1 MNLPFELRRPRKGLI
16 KIKNQDQK
24 CFLWCHVRRINPS
37 KEHPGRITK
46 KNKKLVKHITNPEE
60 ITQEDEEF
68 ISDLDYDG
76 IEFPVQ
82 EKDFDKIELKSNIC
96 INLFGYENGLVFP
109 IYISD

>member
-1 MNLPFELRRPRKGLI
+1 MFPFL
-16 KIKNQDQK
+16 
-24 CFLWCHVRRINPS
+24 CT
-37 KEHPGRITK
+37 GRFT
-46 KNKKLVKHITNPEE
+46 EE
-60 ITQEDEEF
+60 DKEF